1 MIVKSCNVI
10 SSAWILVG
18 FLAPLGLAQDQ
29 TDRRT
34 LLSSS
39 TLAAIANELS
49 GAQAFAHVVEMTPYE
64 RNRPPEEYGS
74 GTYREAAYMAAKARG
89 YGFSDV
95 RIERFPQDQEQW
107 DAEMAELWIEEPELK
122 LVTRYRDLPATLATG
137 SETSEVTAELVYIGR
152 GDRDDDYAG
161 KDVKGKIVL
170 ASGPIGAAHNLAVR
184 KFGAAGVATFY
195 NRSGEPVDRP
205 DQIPW
210 SRLAGRGGAP
220 KLDGEEK
227 TTFGFILSHRMGMEL
242 VELLENSPTVVA
254 HAKVKTA
261 WYPADMQ
268 VVVATIPGDG
278 TVETPGKTE
287 VVFVAHLFE
296 GIAKQGAND
305 NSSGPAVQLELG
317 RTWLQLIE
325 EGVLPPPK
333 RTVRFLWVPE
343 IVGTRAYL
351 ARYPDLLGRLLGAI
365 NMDMVGANQTLHKHS
380 LNVVTTPY
388 SLPSFVNDLAA
399 QFMEYVGDT
408 NRAKVTNRGFGYRF
422 RNPIFDPKGSRDP
435 FWYHVETF
443 SFGSDHQ
450 VFTEADPRVPSV
462 AFNNFHDASYHTS
475 EDTPRFLDPTQMKRA
490 GFIGLAMGQVMANAT
505 GADAVAV
512 ATLSAAY
519 GQRRLGEDLIGAVM
533 MMAEATTG
541 EAAHRAYKEARH
553 RMQWAHWREKAQ
565 VHSAVAMMGGDP
577 KAREQLER
585 VENAVAAGENID
597 LERVEAAYLA
607 KCAALDLEPILD
619 PPLSTEEQEANRLI
633 PRKKAGMDQISIS
646 GGDAVL
652 GRYYG
657 VEARHFADGSRSI
670 LDVRN
675 AISAEF
681 GPVALD
687 KVVAFFRDLEE
698 SGAWTIETRD
708 RLR

>member
-1 MIVKSCNVI
+1 MRVKSHKI
-10 SSAWILVG
+10 LSIGSTWIGL
-18 FLAPLGLAQDQ
+18 LASFGLAQDQ
-29 TDRRT
+29 SDPRT
-34 LLSSS
+34 LLPPS
-39 TLAAIANELS
+39 TLKAIAHELS

-74 GTYREAAYMAAKARG
+74 GTYREAAYMAAKARE

-95 RIERFPQDQEQW
+95 KLERFPQEQKQW
-107 DAEMAELWIEEPELK
+107 DAEMAELWIEKPVRK

-137 SETSEVTAELVYIGR
+137 SETTEVTAELVYIGS
-152 GDRDDDYAG
+152 GDREDDYAG

-170 ASGPIGAAHNLAVR
+170 ASGPVGAVHDLAVR
-184 KFGAAGVATFY
+184 KYGAAGVATFH

-210 SRLAGRGGAP
+210 SRLARRSNAP
-220 KLDGEEK
+220 TPDGEGK

-242 VELLENSPTVVA
+242 LDLFEKNASVIA

-261 WYPADMQ
+261 WYPAEMQ

-278 TVETPGKTE
+278 TVETLEKTE
-287 VVFVAHLFE
+287 VVFIAHLFE

-305 NSSGPAVQLELG
+305 NSSGTAVQLELG
-317 RTWLQLIE
+317 RTWLRLIE
-325 EGVLPPPK
+325 EGKLPPPK

-351 ARYPDLLGRLLGAI
+351 ARHPDLLGRLLGAI
-365 NMDMVGANQTLHKHS
+365 NMDMVGANQTHNKES
-380 LNVVTTPY
+380 LNVVTTPH

-450 VFTEADPRVPSV
+450 VFTEAEPRVPAV
-462 AFNNFHDASYHTS
+462 AFNNFHDAGYHTS

-490 GFIGLAMGQVMANAT
+490 GFIGLAMGQVMAHAT
-505 GADAVAV
+505 GSDAVAV

-533 MMAEATTG
+533 MIAEATTG
-541 EAAHRAYKEARH
+541 EALHQAYKEARS

-565 VHSAVAMMGGDP
+565 VHSAATMIGEDT
-577 KAREQLER
+577 KALEQLRR
-585 VENAVAAGENID
+585 VEDAVAAGENID
-597 LERVEAAYLA
+597 LERVKAAYLA
-607 KCAALDLEPILD
+607 KCTALDLEPIVD
-619 PPLSTEEQEANRLI
+619 PPLSAEEREADRLI
-633 PRKKAGMDQISIS
+633 PKKKKGMGPATVSR
-646 GGDAVL
+646 GDAVL
-652 GRYYG
+652 ERYYD

-681 GPVALD
+681 GPVALE
-687 KVVAFFRDLEE
+687 KVVAFFRALEE
-698 SGAWTIETRD
+698 SGTWTIETRD
-708 RLR
+708 RPR